1 MRRDSSDEPRQSA
14 GSGRQPRRRPSRE
27 SDVEED
33 LFGATVRGE
42 RDGLRAVVGD
52 HRVVAE
58 EPDQLG
64 HRAGVIR
71 VAVHDED
78 ASRAD
83 PATRTILPAA
93 CWPSSGGRVS
103 SG

>member
-1 MRRDSSDEPRQSA
+1 
-14 GSGRQPRRRPSRE
+14 
-27 SDVEED
+27 
-33 LFGATVRGE
+33 
-42 RDGLRAVVGD
+42 VGD

-64 HRAGVIR
+64 HRAGRIR

-93 CWPSSGGRVS
+93 SNTGSRPDS
-103 SG
+103 